1 LINQSFCCSFAAQR
15 LAIWLREKMVR
26 YDTRFHLEAR
36 GRIEEKSRKIAKNS
50 QKSRFKQK
58 NHGIPKQ
65 KRLYLPR
72 LGLHELD

>member
-1 LINQSFCCSFAAQR
+1 
-15 LAIWLREKMVR
+15 MVR

-50 QKSRFKQK
+50 QKSSFRLK
-58 NHGIPKQ
+58 NHGIPKR

-72 LGLHELD
+72 QGLHELG